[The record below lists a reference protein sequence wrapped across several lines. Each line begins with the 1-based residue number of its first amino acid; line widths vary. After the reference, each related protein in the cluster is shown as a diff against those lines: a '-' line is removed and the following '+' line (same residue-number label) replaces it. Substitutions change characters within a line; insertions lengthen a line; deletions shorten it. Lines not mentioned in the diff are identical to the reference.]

1 MTKSMTEGSPI
12 KLMLAFMLPLLF
24 GNIFQ
29 QTYNVVD
36 AAIVGQNLGGLALAS
51 VGATSSVLFFVIGFC
66 SGMTAG
72 CSVPVA
78 QRFGAGDIKSMKDY
92 IFHGFL
98 VSLVSAIVV
107 TVLTTLLCH
116 NILHILSVE
125 SDIYDDA
132 YKYLFVIFL
141 GIPFV
146 IFYNFFAGILRA
158 VGDSRTP
165 FVALVISTIINIGF
179 DLFFIKVVKLGCMG
193 AGLATILS
201 QFISALILFI
211 YIIIK
216 MPLLQPKKENMA
228 IDKKKLSITVG
239 IGLPMGLQFSITAI
253 GSMVMQ
259 SANNGLGTL
268 YTTAF
273 SSAMKIKAFA
283 MCPFDALAAAV
294 ATYVGQNYGAGLI
307 DRVKKGIMQA
317 MYVGFTYGLIAGIV
331 LIFFGKPLNY
341 IFVSASDKDVIN
353 AAGQYLRCLGFF
365 FWALGILNVFRMAVQ
380 SLGYTGRALCSGV
393 IEMFA
398 RILAS
403 SIFVPIYKFKAICF
417 TDQTAWLSGATYIS
431 IITYITF
438 KTISK
443 KKIQKDKVE
452 INAENV

>member
-1 MTKSMTEGSPI
+1 MTKSMTEGNPV
-12 KLMLAFMLPLLF
+12 KLMLVFMIPLLF

-29 QTYNVVD
+29 QTYNVID
-36 AAIVGQNLGGLALAS
+36 AAIVGLNLGKLALAS

-78 QRFGAGDIKSMKDY
+78 QKFGAGDIKSMKDY
-92 IFHGFL
+92 IFHGFI

-107 TVLTTLLCH
+107 TLLTTFLCH
-116 NILHILSVE
+116 NILHFLSVE
-125 SDIYDDA
+125 AEIYDDA

-141 GIPFV
+141 GIPCV

-158 VGDSRTP
+158 VGDSKTP
-165 FVALVISTIINIGF
+165 FTALVISTIINIIL
-179 DLFFIKVVKLGCMG
+179 DLFFIKVVKLGCTG
-193 AGLATILS
+193 AALATIIS
-201 QFISALILFI
+201 QFISAVILLI
-211 YIIIK
+211 YIVLK
-216 MPLLQPKKENMA
+216 MQLLHPKKENME
-228 IDKKKLSITVG
+228 IDKKKLSVTIG

-317 MYVGFTYGLIAGIV
+317 MYIGFTYGLFIGIV
-331 LIFFGKPLNY
+331 LIFFGKPLNL
-341 IFVSASDKDVIN
+341 IFVSANETDVIN
-353 AAGQYLRCLGFF
+353 CAGQYLRCLGFF

-380 SLGYTGRALCSGV
+380 SLGYTGRALISGV
-393 IEMFA
+393 LEMIA
-398 RILAS
+398 RVLAS
-403 SIFVPIYKFKAICF
+403 TIFVPIYKFDAICF
-417 TDQTAWLSGATYIS
+417 IDQTAWLTGAIYIS

-443 KKIQKDKVE
+443 KNIRNNDVGLKTETD
-452 INAENV
+452 

>member
-1 MTKSMTEGSPI
+1 MTKSMTKGSPI

-36 AAIVGQNLGGLALAS
+36 AAIVGKNLGRLALAS

-78 QRFGAGDIKSMKDY
+78 QKFGAGDMKSMKDY
-92 IFHGFL
+92 VFHGFI

-107 TVLTTLLCH
+107 TLLTTLLCH
-116 NILHILSVE
+116 NILHFLSVE
-125 SDIYDDA
+125 NEIYDDA
-132 YKYLFVIFL
+132 YKYLFVIFI

-158 VGDSRTP
+158 VGDSKTP
-165 FVALVISTIINIGF
+165 FIALVVSTIINIVL
-179 DLFFIKVVKLGCMG
+179 DLFFIKVVKLGCTG
-193 AGLATILS
+193 AALATILS
-201 QFISALILFI
+201 QLISAVILLV
-211 YIIIK
+211 YIILK
-216 MPLLQPKKENMA
+216 MPLLQPEKENMK

-307 DRVKKGIMQA
+307 DRVKKG
-317 MYVGFTYGLIAGIV
+317 MYVGFTYGLIAGII
-331 LIFFGKPLNY
+331 LIFFGKPLNL
-341 IFVSASDKDVIN
+341 IFVSASDKDVID

-380 SLGYTGRALCSGV
+380 SLGYTGRALLSGV

-403 SIFVPIYKFKAICF
+403 TIFVPIYKFNAICF
-417 TDQTAWLSGATYIS
+417 TDQTAWLSGAIYIS
-431 IITYITF
+431 IITFVTF
-438 KTISK
+438 RTISR
-443 KKIQKDKVE
+443 KKIQKSE
-452 INAENV
+452 G